1 MRLLLF
7 TPHNLSRSDPT
18 SECLPL
24 LRVAGGLH
32 AQPYS
37 SEDEEISPDVV
48 VRRPQRSE
56 SKRAQHQFAPV
67 ELGAERR
74 TFLNTPS
81 PQDKMVQ
88 CYVKREKDSTGMYP
102 EFKLYLQDGDRF
114 LLAARR
120 RKKSKTSNFLIS
132 LESDDLARN
141 GGAYFGKLRG
151 NYVGTEYVLYNNGL
165 KPGKNVQVR
174 NP

>member
-1 MRLLLF
+1 
-7 TPHNLSRSDPT
+7 
-18 SECLPL
+18 
-24 LRVAGGLH
+24 
-32 AQPYS
+32 
-37 SEDEEISPDVV
+37 
-48 VRRPQRSE
+48 
-56 SKRAQHQFAPV
+56 
-67 ELGAERR
+67 
-74 TFLNTPS
+74 
-81 PQDKMVQ
+81 MVQ
-88 CYVKREKDSTGMYP
+88 CYVKREKDSTGIYP

-114 LLAARR
+114 LLTARR